1 MPTKRKSKV
10 KRAAPKPH
18 APKPVVAKTKQQQ
31 LIEMLQRPGGATIE
45 QMAESLGWQA
55 HTVRG
60 ALSGALKK
68 RLGLLVTSTKEESG
82 RVYRLAAGPGGKP
95 A

>member
-1 MPTKRKSKV
+1 MFSATNRTRDLKHDRI
-10 KRAAPKPH
+10 PH
-18 APKPVVAKTKQQQ
+18 PSSRSIGPSPALFQEQ
-31 LIEMLQRPGGATIE
+31 GATAE
-45 QMAESLGWQA
+45 LGQAESI
-55 HTVRG
+55 
-60 ALSGALKK
+60 ALEFLRPTALKK